1 MGALLALAPFP
12 LAAQPAPPPQRT
24 APAAASNPVPTPLPG
39 VVHARPALWEV
50 KDKDTTIYLFGTI
63 HLLRPGITWLEGPR
77 KAAFDAAQELVLEI
91 AEDADPATQLRILQR
106 ALDPTGPTLTSKL
119 PEAAR
124 ARFTALLREHGG
136 QAAMVDRM
144 KPWLAAITLTALPLG
159 KLGYD
164 PTLGVEAQLRQAARA
179 QGKTITGL
187 ETTEE
192 QMGLFESLSE
202 PLQIKLLVDT
212 INEQDDIEQSLA
224 RMIDAWSAGNPD
236 VLAEQLNKS
245 MEDDPALVQHLL
257 TERNER
263 WADWIKARLKQPG
276 TVFLAVGAGHL
287 AGKGSVQEALRKRR
301 IKSRLLPGD

>member
-24 APAAASNPVPTPLPG
+24 APAAAFNPVPTPLPG